1 MITTDCCEVAVN
13 IQEETYR
20 NGMKALSA
28 KSMKPSKL
36 IRHLNTK
43 HPNHAT
49 RSFFQRHKANLKRQR
64 LMLPEVSTNA
74 GIIWSRT
81 WNCQVNNLTRLDKR
95 LWNPCLLK
103 PAKQLLGEA
112 SEANIRQISLSSD
125 TNTNHANK
133 VGQAFFWTVSCV

>member
-20 NGMKALSA
+20 SGMKALSA

-49 RSFFQRHKANLKRQR
+49 RS
-64 LMLPEVSTNA
+64 
-74 GIIWSRT
+74 
-81 WNCQVNNLTRLDKR
+81 
-95 LWNPCLLK
+95 
-103 PAKQLLGEA
+103 
-112 SEANIRQISLSSD
+112 
-125 TNTNHANK
+125 
-133 VGQAFFWTVSCV
+133 